1 MKYLILDGYT
11 LLDLDGKAVG
21 HGGDVVDIPT
31 DSTNYAEARA
41 AHAMLVGQT
50 NKVHAIPAEPEPEPE
65 APARKRTKKA
75 KAAPPEV
82 DDTASE

>member
-11 LLDLDGKAVG
+11 LLDLDGKALG

-50 NKVHAIPAEPEPEPE
+50 DKVHAIPAEPEPER
-65 APARKRTKKA
+65 PARKRTKKA
-75 KAAPPEV
+75 KAEAPEI
-82 DDTASE
+82 DETASE

>member
-11 LLDLDGKAVG
+11 LLDLDGKALG

-50 NKVHAIPAEPEPEPE
+50 DKVHAIPAEPEPER
-65 APARKRTKKA
+65 PARKRAKKA
-75 KAAPPEV
+75 KAEAPEI
-82 DDTASE
+82 DETASE